1 MKVSSRINL
10 FAGFWKHL
18 KQVLR
23 CITFISIYPAM
34 ATPLQDNLQEEI
46 NSDGLSK
53 RELSNTLS
61 LFVVHRW
68 SFGVVLWEIV
78 TLGKNSLPD
87 RMYRVKRPH
96 AFFWE
101 RKLCFTKYFCANSA
115 ALGVL
120 SLPVHK
126 FDTSLTG
133 LHLVASVI
141 ACKISTLFSPPS
153 LIFSLVKIVLSL
165 VG

>member
-101 RKLCFTKYFCANSA
+101 RKLCFTKYFCANLA

-141 ACKISTLFSPPS
+141 ACKFQLISSTLFSPPDRKS
-153 LIFSLVKIVLSL
+153 VV
-165 VG
+165 